1 MGTNPV
7 TNQLVPLEASKR
19 ILMLL
24 PDDGTD
30 RRVIRALRQ
39 AKGVLRVESV
49 SVRAVAMLHE
59 VKRKAGRLP
68 EPALARM
75 VSAVVSE
82 SEADAVFDYVYE
94 FADIGRPGGG
104 IVLMERLLGATRYTL
119 PAGLPEE
126 ED

>member
-82 SEADAVFDYVYE
+82 SEADAVFDYVFE

>member
-1 MGTNPV
+1 MDTNPV
-7 TNQLVPLEASKR
+7 TNRPVPLEASKR

-49 SVRAVAMLHE
+49 SVRAVAMLQE

-68 EPALARM
+68 EPALARR

-104 IVLMERLLGATRYTL
+104 MVLMERLLGATRCTL